1 MNLTDFKIVRLDDN
15 TVFKAFS
22 CSDTDLNNFLFE
34 DAKKYTN
41 ELLAATFL
49 VENEDSIVA
58 YFSLIND
65 SVNLKYNESKTKNR
79 FNRALPNAKRINNY
93 PAIKIGRLAVS
104 ESFISNNIGSQI
116 ISLTKRWFRP
126 NSFSGCRF
134 ILVDAYAAAIPFYIK
149 NGFQFLTSED
159 QEDDTRLMYFDLKRF
174 F

>member
-49 VENEDSIVA
+49 VESEDSIVA

-79 FNRALPNAKRINNY
+79 
-93 PAIKIGRLAVS
+93 
-104 ESFISNNIGSQI
+104 
-116 ISLTKRWFRP
+116 
-126 NSFSGCRF
+126 
-134 ILVDAYAAAIPFYIK
+134 
-149 NGFQFLTSED
+149 
-159 QEDDTRLMYFDLKRF
+159 
-174 F
+174 